1 MLNGITFNIRS
12 LNDFDIHYQTT
23 TQQLK
28 PLVMFDPRKVLRKD
42 KKKKH
47 LKENNFL
54 MFGFI
59 IKNMKENQI

>member
-1 MLNGITFNIRS
+1 
-12 LNDFDIHYQTT
+12 
-23 TQQLK
+23 
-28 PLVMFDPRKVLRKD
+28 MFDPRKVLRKD

-54 MFGFI
+54 MFGFT